1 MERERRERS
10 RVRVRGSMSGR
21 LLTSMSPTPP
31 NKVLT
36 SMIKNPFL
44 ASLDDTILS
53 LHVFSLS
60 LCFSCSVNSSLLVIT
75 TFSRAIEIDSEHSEN
90 CILVFASAISIVYC
104 PPLPR
109 SGFRLA
115 RLRRT
120 FEHIRIYAI
129 GRDSFHNQTIM
140 QYSIKSFYNP
150 PSAVS

>member
-1 MERERRERS
+1 MMINPRGSRRERERRERS

-31 NKVLT
+31 NRFFT
-36 SMIKNPFL
+36 IMIKNPFL
-44 ASLDDTILS
+44 ASLDDTDILS

-60 LCFSCSVNSSLLVIT
+60 LCFSCSINSSLLVIT

-129 GRDSFHNQTIM
+129 GRDRFHN
-140 QYSIKSFYNP
+140 
-150 PSAVS
+150 

>member
-1 MERERRERS
+1 MYLKRLVLVLDNLRNDEMMINPRGSRMERERRERS

-31 NKVLT
+31 NRFFT
-36 SMIKNPFL
+36 IMIKNKFL

-90 CILVFASAISIVYC
+90 SDFS
-104 PPLPR
+104 
-109 SGFRLA
+109 
-115 RLRRT
+115 
-120 FEHIRIYAI
+120 
-129 GRDSFHNQTIM
+129 D
-140 QYSIKSFYNP
+140 
-150 PSAVS
+150 